1 MKTMNENFG
10 GNDYPPMKLPKQEN
24 ATSSFEEKCNGLE
37 ELVSRCYDF
46 FMWYAELPKCRRY
59 ELYSTV
65 FLECLFLQMLSYMHE
80 TDDMRGRV
88 LLDERLEL
96 FLKLLKILNFRMR
109 TGHLFIR
116 SSNEILV
123 DEIKNNASHFAGT
136 RRETI
141 EGFREHTEW
150 LKSFCLDERKKE
162 QVNALADKL
171 QLNYPMKKF
180 ACMGDDFDQH
190 ANMTFNALMK
200 LALSSMADYS
210 EDEFAQVFKN
220 SINTFKKGSS
230 WKAIEAQLEED
241 IEHNLTDA
249 NCDSYSAK
257 MARVKELWW
266 KPTRLA
272 IRVLLGKFGI
282 TYVHVLSPERM
293 GQIARQIY
301 ERLNGIRINK
311 DDDSPL
317 ERMTN
322 DDLCRYLKLES
333 ELQFFAA
340 KIEEFRLLEESEHKK
355 TEEQPETET
364 AMQET
369 VKAKTS
375 SKKTFMKHE
384 ADERKLPSIMRDAN
398 KQHLNNQHM
407 LVEGSVAW
415 KEYHV
420 AVCLSF
426 YLCDSHNANWDLFAG
441 LGSAFYK
448 SFDKKEF
455 TTMCTYEQFHKT
467 QNKLYKAD
475 FKKIIAYKSASE
487 FDDKKMGHGTIRMW
501 YEFYHRLLPIFKLHL
516 PERDPA
522 QEKNGFIKLT

>member
-1 MKTMNENFG
+1 MKTMNDNFG

-24 ATSSFEEKCNGLE
+24 ATSSFDEKCNGLE

-46 FMWYAELPKCRRY
+46 FMWYAEQPKYRRY

-65 FLECLFLQMLSYMHE
+65 FLECLFLQILSYIHE

-88 LLDERLEL
+88 FLDERLEL
-96 FLKLLKILNFRMR
+96 FLKLLKILNARMR

-123 DEIKNNASHFAGT
+123 DESKNNASHFVET

-141 EGFREHTEW
+141 EGFQEHEDW
-150 LKSFCLDERKKE
+150 LKAFCHDECKKA
-162 QVNALADKL
+162 QIHALADKL
-171 QLNYPMKKF
+171 QLNYPMKMF
-180 ACMGDDFDQH
+180 GCMGDDFDQH

-200 LALSSMADYS
+200 LALPSMANYS
-210 EDEFAQVFKN
+210 EDEFTQVFKN

-241 IEHNLTDA
+241 IEHDLTGA
-249 NCDSYSAK
+249 NCDTYGAK
-257 MARVKELWW
+257 MARVKDLWW

-282 TYVHVLSPERM
+282 TYVNVLSGNNM
-293 GQIARQIY
+293 GQIGRQIY
-301 ERLNGIRINK
+301 ERLNGIRIDKN
-311 DDDSPL
+311 DDSPL
-317 ERMTN
+317 ERMSN

-333 ELQFFAA
+333 ELQFFAV
-340 KIEEFRLLEESEHKK
+340 KIEEFRVQVENEHKK
-355 TEEQPETET
+355 TDEQPVAETTIPET
-364 AMQET
+364 A
-369 VKAKTS
+369 KTKNP
-375 SKKTFMKHE
+375 SKKTFMKHD

-398 KQHLNNQHM
+398 RQHLDNRHM
-407 LVEGSVAW
+407 TVEGSVAW
-415 KEYHV
+415 KDYHV

-426 YLCDSHNANWDLFAG
+426 YLCDSKNADWSLFSG
-441 LGSAFYK
+441 LSRAFYK

-455 TTMCTYEQFHKT
+455 KTMCTYEQFHKT
-467 QNKLYKAD
+467 QNKLYGSD
-475 FKKIIAYKSASE
+475 FKKIIACKSATE
-487 FDDKKMGHGTIRMW
+487 FNDKKIGHGTMKMW

-516 PERDPA
+516 PERDPVL
-522 QEKNGFIKLT
+522 EKGGFIKLT

>member
-1 MKTMNENFG
+1 MKTMNDNFG
-10 GNDYPPMKLPKQEN
+10 GNDYPPMRLPKQEN

-46 FMWYAELPKCRRY
+46 FMWYAEQPKCRRY

-80 TDDMRGRV
+80 TDNMRGRV
-88 LLDERLEL
+88 LLDESLEL
-96 FLKLLKILNFRMR
+96 FLKLLKMLNARMR
-109 TGHLFIR
+109 TGHFLIR

-123 DEIKNNASHFAGT
+123 DEIKNNASHFVET

-141 EGFREHTEW
+141 EGFREHEEW
-150 LKSFCLDERKKE
+150 LKAFCRDERKKA
-162 QVNALADKL
+162 QVYALADRL
-171 QLNYPMKKF
+171 QLNYPMKMF

-190 ANMTFNALMK
+190 ANMAFNALMK
-200 LALSSMADYS
+200 LALPSMANYS
-210 EDEFAQVFKN
+210 EEEFAQVFQN
-220 SINTFKKGSS
+220 SVNTFKKGSS

-241 IEHNLTDA
+241 IEHNLKDA

-282 TYVHVLSPERM
+282 TYVNVLSGSNM
-293 GQIARQIY
+293 SQIGRQIY
-301 ERLNGIRINK
+301 ERLNGIRIDKN
-311 DDDSPL
+311 DDSPL

-333 ELQFFAA
+333 ELQFFAN
-340 KIEEFRLLEESEHKK
+340 KIEEFRIQEEKEHEK
-355 TEEQPETET
+355 TDEQPATETET
-364 AMQET
+364 
-369 VKAKTS
+369 VRAKTP

-398 KQHLNNQHM
+398 KQHLNNQHT

-415 KEYHV
+415 KDYHV
-420 AVCLSF
+420 AVCLLF
-426 YLCDSHNANWDLFAG
+426 YLCDSNNADGALFSG
-441 LGSAFYK
+441 LGRAFYK

-455 TTMCTYEQFHKT
+455 PTMCSYERFNDMQK
-467 QNKLYKAD
+467 KLRD
-475 FKKIIAYKSASE
+475 EGFKKVIACKSASE
-487 FDDKKMGHGTIRMW
+487 FDDKKIGHGTMKMW

>member
-1 MKTMNENFG
+1 MKTMNDNFE

-24 ATSSFEEKCNGLE
+24 ADSSFEEKCNGLE

-96 FLKLLKILNFRMR
+96 FLKLLKMLNARMR

-123 DEIKNNASHFAGT
+123 DEIKNNASHFVET
-136 RRETI
+136 RCETI
-141 EGFREHTEW
+141 ERFREHEDW
-150 LKSFCLDERKKE
+150 LKAFCHDDGKKA

-171 QLNYPMKKF
+171 QLNYPMKIF
-180 ACMGDDFDQH
+180 GCMGDDFDQH
-190 ANMTFNALMK
+190 ANMTFDALMK
-200 LALSSMADYS
+200 LALPSMANYS
-210 EDEFAQVFKN
+210 EDEFTQVFNN

-241 IEHNLTDA
+241 IEHDLTGA
-249 NCDSYSAK
+249 NCDSYGAK
-257 MARVKELWW
+257 MARAKDLWW

-282 TYVHVLSPERM
+282 TYVNVLS
-293 GQIARQIY
+293 GNNKSQIGRQIY
-301 ERLNGIRINK
+301 ERLNGIRIDKN
-311 DDDSPL
+311 DDSPL
-317 ERMTN
+317 ERMSN

-333 ELQFFAA
+333 ELQFFAN
-340 KIEEFRLLEESEHKK
+340 KIEEFRKLEEESHKRK
-355 TEEQPETET
+355 EET
-364 AMQET
+364 APDGGTE
-369 VKAKTS
+369 KAKDTTP
-375 SKKTFMKHE
+375 SKKTYMKHE
-384 ADERKLPSIMRDAN
+384 ADECKLPSIMRDAN
-398 KQHLNNQHM
+398 KQHLDGQHHA
-407 LVEGSVAW
+407 VVYGTSW
-415 KEYHV
+415 KDYHV
-420 AVCLSF
+420 ALCLMF
-426 YLCDSHNANWDLFAG
+426 YLRSSNNAVPAILSG
-441 LGSAFYK
+441 LTRAYYN

-467 QNKLYKAD
+467 LNKLN
-475 FKKIIAYKSASE
+475 E
-487 FDDKKMGHGTIRMW
+487 FDFRKVIACKSVDEISDEKIGHSTLQKW
-501 YEFYHRLLPIFKLHL
+501 YKFYHRLLPIFKLHL
-516 PERDPA
+516 PVRDPA
-522 QEKNGFIKLT
+522 LEKDGFIKLT